1 MAKEID
7 YKRFEVNYKFFHM
20 SYTHQK
26 EKYAGGMGSRNK
38 VITRL
43 FKVFDIL
50 LSLLSSIL
58 SILKSIFVT
67 DYFLLFGVIHR
78 QDRRNFV
85 A

>member
-1 MAKEID
+1 MKFCLLNSFKGSYTKHIMAKEID

-58 SILKSIFVT
+58 SILKSIFV
-67 DYFLLFGVIHR
+67 
-78 QDRRNFV
+78 
-85 A
+85 